1 MSKKIYNLVYYD
13 EDKKLHYIHI
23 SDFGLKKV
31 ILLEN
36 KAIDS
41 YNLETIDNITSFY
54 SEDVLRKILNI
65 EDNGNFLIISKEN
78 NTYQK
83 KCVLFDDRELYTLTD
98 NIIFDDD
105 YNLRSVTD
113 ALKEKNFV
121 KFLDEESKFY
131 TSYNQK
137 MSYLIHKLNCIY
149 SLENED
155 FETEIEKNKL
165 ISLYSDNI
173 DNYLKYRDFY
183 FALREYE
190 DKGYIKKNNE
200 KIYQILLKAKEIELE
215 NLEQSFLLDELTQE
229 HYMFIKSFIID
240 EINRIKDKSYK
251 IEKTK
256 KRIIKK

>member
-54 SEDVLRKILNI
+54 SEDVLRKVLNI

-121 KFLDEESKFY
+121 KFLDEEEKFY

-200 KIYQILLKAKEIELE
+200 KNE
-215 NLEQSFLLDELTQE
+215 
-229 HYMFIKSFIID
+229 
-240 EINRIKDKSYK
+240 
-251 IEKTK
+251 
-256 KRIIKK
+256 KRIITIPTNPISSAKFAIAKSVSTSGI